1 MITLPSIFALQ
12 SGMRTA
18 AGARFVASSFQAARW
33 KSVARSRGHGMF
45 FDHDARGWY
54 WFEVQDG
61 NGNGLR
67 TAEVRNGTDRTVTGP
82 HRLEHRIQGVT
93 FGFPTIGAIPKIPPR
108 RGAITNMS
116 DPIQFGRSNLIGFSP
131 DGSSSSG
138 TIYVT
143 NGRDEL
149 YAVVLFGPTTRIR
162 VWRYERRSGL
172 WRL

>member
-1 MITLPSIFALQ
+1 
-12 SGMRTA
+12 
-18 AGARFVASSFQAARW
+18 
-33 KSVARSRGHGMF
+33 
-45 FDHDARGWY
+45 
-54 WFEVQDG
+54 
-61 NGNGLR
+61 
-67 TAEVRNGTDRTVTGP
+67 
-82 HRLEHRIQGVT
+82 LEHRIQGVT